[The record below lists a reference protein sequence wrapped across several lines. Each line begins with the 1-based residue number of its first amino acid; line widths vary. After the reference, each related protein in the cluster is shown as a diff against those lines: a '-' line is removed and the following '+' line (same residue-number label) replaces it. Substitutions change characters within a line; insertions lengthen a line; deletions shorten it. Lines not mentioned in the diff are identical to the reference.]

1 MRLWK
6 KRDAENRH
14 LEILSQKGKEGE
26 KRPHLYPRRNGWGG
40 IQSILEDRTW
50 LARPLCMGAKQGS
63 GEKPE
68 LWGHYYPLAPKA
80 PRIS

>member
-6 KRDAENRH
+6 KADAENRH

-40 IQSILEDRTW
+40 SRAFWKTGLGWPDLSVWGQSRALERSQSCGDIIT
-50 LARPLCMGAKQGS
+50 
-63 GEKPE
+63 
-68 LWGHYYPLAPKA
+68 H
-80 PRIS
+80 